1 MPIRAFLFDM
11 DGLLVDTEVLHLGAF
26 VDVAAGCGLEV
37 TVEDLS
43 VWVGKGQHRLASW
56 VEATA
61 PRPAPVPEL
70 LDRQR
75 REFFR
80 RLEEVRPPPQPGVDE
95 LLALAAEEDLHVGLV
110 SNSDRELVDRT
121 MAHVLRNLGRG
132 GELLESFPVVITRD
146 DVEEPKPSPEPYL
159 KAAEAMGL
167 DPGACLVFED
177 SPSGAAA
184 ARAAGCRLV
193 VVPCPYLPDPR
204 EASREADLTFES
216 LVFAAEQRVWERL

>member
-11 DGLLVDTEVLHLGAF
+11 DGLLVDTEALHLGAF
-26 VDVAAGCGLEV
+26 VDVCASCGLSE
-37 TVEDLS
+37 TIESLS

-56 VEATA
+56 IEATA
-61 PRPAPVPEL
+61 PRPAGVPEL
-70 LDRQR
+70 LERQR

-80 RLEEVRPPPQPGVDE
+80 RLEEVRPAPQPGVDE
-95 LLALAAEEDLHVGLV
+95 LLALAVEEDLHVGLV

-121 MAHVLRNLGRG
+121 MAHVLRSLGRG
-132 GELLESFPVVITRD
+132 GGLAHTFPVVVTRD

-159 KAAEAMGL
+159 KAAAAMGL

-184 ARAAGCRLV
+184 ARAAGCPLV
-193 VVPCPYLPDPR
+193 VVPCPYLPEPS
-204 EASREADLTFES
+204 EASEGADASFDS
-216 LVFAAEQRVWERL
+216 LILAAEQRIWDRF